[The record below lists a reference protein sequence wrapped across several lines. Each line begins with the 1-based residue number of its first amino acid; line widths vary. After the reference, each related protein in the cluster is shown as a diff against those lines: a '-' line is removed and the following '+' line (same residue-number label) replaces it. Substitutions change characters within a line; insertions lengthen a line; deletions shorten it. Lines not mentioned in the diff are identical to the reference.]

1 MSHAFYSARS
11 LNVELYTRRTERR
24 DHPVLAG
31 DIDFYLQHAHEAGGP
46 VLELACGNGRIVL
59 PMARA
64 GFETTGM
71 DLSEPMLEV
80 ARQRLAAEPIEVQSR
95 LRLVRG
101 NMRDFELGQQFG
113 TVIIAFRSFQL
124 LTSPADERSCL
135 QAVRR
140 HMQPGAT
147 LLMDI
152 FDPLLDRL
160 TPGEQDEGARSMDT
174 TVDPETGHRYEVG
187 VISRHNDTVEQLLR
201 EVWRFTER
209 DETGHVL
216 RQEEEVLTMRWI
228 YRWEMRYLLELCGF
242 EVVHEYSD
250 YFGAPAAYGKEQ
262 IYVAR
267 AV

>member
-11 LNVELYTRRTERR
+11 LNVELYTRRTERTE
-24 DHPVLAG
+24 HPVLAG
-31 DIDFYLQHAHEAGGP
+31 DIDFYLKHAQASGGP

-71 DLSEPMLEV
+71 DLSEPMLGV
-80 ARQRLAAEPIEVQSR
+80 ARKRLAAEPIDVQSR
-95 LRLVRG
+95 LRLLRG

-124 LTSPADERSCL
+124 LTSPADERACL

-147 LLMDI
+147 LLIDI
-152 FDPLLDRL
+152 FDPLLDRV
-160 TPGEQDEGARSMDT
+160 TPGEQEDGARTMDT
-174 TVDPETGHRYEVG
+174 TVDEDTGHRYEVE

-209 DETGHVL
+209 NGAGEIL

-242 EVVHEYSD
+242 EVVSEYSD
-250 YFGAPAAYGKEQ
+250 YFGARPAYGKEQ